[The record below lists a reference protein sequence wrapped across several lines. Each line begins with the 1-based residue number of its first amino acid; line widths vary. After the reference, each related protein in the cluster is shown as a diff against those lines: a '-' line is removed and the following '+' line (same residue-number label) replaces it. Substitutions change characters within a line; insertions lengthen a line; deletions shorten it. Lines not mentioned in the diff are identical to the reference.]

1 MYKDIDLTNPKLG
14 EELLND
20 ARGDLPLEVW
30 MAYFWQHSNE
40 WKPVL
45 AWCVDPDHP
54 DVAPKDPQQAVDQAE
69 PLVAEVIK
77 HLMSDSPQEALKAA
91 RSAIE
96 ILVHGSSTYQRGKG
110 LPPTM
115 QHYAVRAWVI
125 RKFNPHPTKPQQTK
139 PRRTKPRQ
147 SRVDWAELA
156 DKLFLKNGKCPRS
169 IHDDDGRP
177 KICGAS
183 RHQYDD
189 RCVKALTTA
198 VGHLESAMDHDG
210 IPL

>member
-1 MYKDIDLTNPKLG
+1 MFDEIDLTNPKLG
-14 EELLND
+14 AELLKD
-20 ARGDLPLEVW
+20 AKGDLPVDVW

-45 AWCVDPDHP
+45 AWCVDPDDP
-54 DVAPKDPQQAVDQAE
+54 DFAPIDPQQAVDQAE
-69 PLVAEVIK
+69 PLVGEVIG

-91 RSAIE
+91 RRAIA
-96 ILVHGSSTYQRGKG
+96 ILVNGSSPYQRGRG
-110 LPPTM
+110 QASSM
-115 QHYAVRAWVI
+115 QHQAVRAWVI
-125 RKFNPHPTKPQQTK
+125 RKFNPHATKPH
-139 PRRTKPRQ
+139 Q
-147 SRVDWAELA
+147 SSVSWAQLA

-177 KICGAS
+177 KIRGAS

-198 VGHLESAMDHDG
+198 VGNLESAMKRDG
-210 IPL
+210 IPI